1 MSAPNRTRLALLGFL
16 SWGPMSGYGLKRMI
30 EGSISNFWTESYG
43 QIYPMLRQLEA
54 EGLAKT
60 ASAEKGGR
68 GRTLY
73 AITPA
78 GRAELASW
86 LAAAVEP
93 RPLRNELLLK
103 LFFGA
108 LVKPAAARRHLEK
121 YRGGRVALLAR
132 YARIRATLEALASP
146 PPHLPYWLITLSYGE
161 SEARA
166 QLRWAES
173 ALATLATA
181 PRRKE
186 PRHAPVR
193 RRSPRKR

>member
-1 MSAPNRTRLALLGFL
+1 MGAPNRTRLALLGFL
-16 SWGPMSGYGLKRMI
+16 SRGPMSGYGLKRMI

-54 EGLAKT
+54 EGLART

-78 GRAELASW
+78 GRAELTSW
-86 LAAAVEP
+86 LAAPVEP

-108 LVKPAAARRHLEK
+108 LAKPVAARRHLET
-121 YRGGRVALLAR
+121 YRDQRVALLAR
-132 YARIRATLEALASP
+132 YARIRGELEGLASP
-146 PPHLPYWLITLSYGE
+146 SSHLPYWLITLSYGE
-161 SEARA
+161 GEARA

-173 ALATLATA
+173 ALATLAAA
-181 PRRKE
+181 PEKE

-193 RRSPRKR
+193 RRRSRKR